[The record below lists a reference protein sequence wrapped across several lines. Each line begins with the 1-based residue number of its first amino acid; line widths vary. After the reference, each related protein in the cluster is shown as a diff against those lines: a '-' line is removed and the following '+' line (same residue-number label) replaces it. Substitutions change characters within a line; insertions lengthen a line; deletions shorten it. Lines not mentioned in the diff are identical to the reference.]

1 VTTPAVVRQR
11 NLVAVMS
18 DGTHLVADAWR
29 PAEDG
34 RFPVLLQRLPYGRS
48 VASAPVLPSPEHLAR
63 LGYAVVVQ
71 DVRGRG
77 DSDGTWVPFVHEA
90 SDGAETVEWA
100 ASLPFSDGRVVTYG
114 FSYQGLNQLL
124 AAARRPRGLVGIAP
138 MMCAAD
144 ARGMVAE
151 GGAIMWEATAP
162 WAAQLATS
170 EMDNRARS
178 ADLLAR
184 PLRQAIGADAPS
196 WYADW
201 VERPDDDEYWVSLA
215 ADLNA
220 IDVPAFTV
228 VGCADSFAAANV
240 RWLPLLDVEAVLGPW
255 GHMPWGTTLGSLDL
269 EDANPKVA
277 TSAFLGFLARVLG
290 GSEERPSARYY
301 AVGLGW
307 KAAATFPPPGEPWVL
322 YARSSGDANSRYGG
336 GELVEADTGVDL
348 GDVIVSEPLVP
359 YPASGTPFPDVR
371 SSEERRDVLVYTSF
385 VVDEHVLFA
394 GSPVVV
400 VRLTADGPC
409 IDLVAAL
416 VFVSGGSAIRAA
428 HGIARL
434 GDVDADRPKDVVV
447 TLGPI
452 AWNLGPDD
460 AVRLDLSCTASPLY
474 AVNPQTEL
482 KLASAARR
490 GEYVVRAMHV
500 HAASLQLPMVSS

>member
-1 VTTPAVVRQR
+1 MRAVVRER
-11 NLVAVMS
+11 NLVVVMS
-18 DGTHLVADAWR
+18 DGTRLIADAWR
-29 PAEDG
+29 PAEEG

-48 VASAPVLPSPEHLAR
+48 VASTPVLPSPEHLAR

-77 DSDGTWVPFVHEA
+77 DSDGKWVPFVHEA

-100 ASLPFSDGRVVTYG
+100 ANLPFSDGRVVTYG
-114 FSYQGLNQLL
+114 FSYQGLNQLQ

-151 GGAIMWEATAP
+151 GGAIMWEATAS
-162 WAAQLATS
+162 WAAQLGTS
-170 EMDNRARS
+170 EEDDRARS
-178 ADLLAR
+178 VDLLAR
-184 PLRQAIGADAPS
+184 PLRQAIGVDAPS

-201 VERPDDDEYWVSLA
+201 VECPDDDGYWSPLA
-215 ADLNA
+215 ADLDA

-228 VGCADSFAAANV
+228 VGWADTFAAANA

-255 GHMPWGTTLGSLDL
+255 GHMPWGTTLGSLEL
-269 EDANPKVA
+269 EDANPSVA
-277 TSAFLGFLARVLG
+277 TGAFLGFLTRVLEG
-290 GSEERPSARYY
+290 IEKGPSARYY

-307 KAAATFPPPGEPWVL
+307 KTAATFPPPGEQWVL
-322 YARSSGDANSRYGG
+322 YARSSGESNSRFGS
-336 GELVEADTGVDL
+336 GELGGADTGVDL

-371 SSEERRDVLVYTSF
+371 WSEERRDVLVYTSSL
-385 VVDEHVLFA
+385 VSEPVLFA
-394 GSPVVV
+394 GSPVVA
-400 VRLTADGPC
+400 VRVTADGSC
-409 IDLVAAL
+409 IDVVAAL
-416 VFVSGGSAIRAA
+416 VIVTGASAIRVA

-434 GDVDADRPKDVVV
+434 ADVDAERPKDVLV

-452 AWNLGPDD
+452 AWDLAPDD

-474 AVNPQTEL
+474 AVNPQAEL
-482 KLASAARR
+482 ALASAARR
-490 GEYVVRAMHV
+490 GDCVVRAVHF
-500 HAASLQLPMVSS
+500 HAAELRLPVVSS

>member
-1 VTTPAVVRQR
+1 MPAVVRER

-18 DGTHLVADAWR
+18 DGTRLVADAWR

-48 VASAPVLPSPEHLAR
+48 VASTPVLPSPEHLAR

-77 DSDGTWVPFVHEA
+77 DSDGKWVPFVHEA

-100 ASLPFSDGRVVTYG
+100 ADLPFSDGRVVTYG

-124 AAARRPRGLVGIAP
+124 AAARRPRGLVGMAP

-151 GGAIMWEATAP
+151 GGAIVWEATAS
-162 WAAQLATS
+162 WAAQLGTS
-170 EMDNRARS
+170 EEDDRARS
-178 ADLLAR
+178 ADFLAR

-201 VERPDDDEYWVSLA
+201 VERPDDDEYWSSLA
-215 ADLNA
+215 PDLDA

-228 VGCADSFAAANV
+228 VGWADTFAAANA

-255 GHMPWGTTLGSLDL
+255 GHMPWGTTLGSLEL
-269 EDANPKVA
+269 EDANPSVA
-277 TSAFLGFLARVLG
+277 TSAFLDFLARVLG
-290 GSEERPSARYY
+290 EIKEDPSARYY
-301 AVGLGW
+301 AIGLGW
-307 KAAATFPPPGEPWVL
+307 KTAGTFPPPGEQWVL
-322 YARSSGDANSRYGG
+322 HARSSGGANSRFGG
-336 GELVEADTGVDL
+336 GELVEADTEVDL
-348 GDVIVSEPLVP
+348 VDVIVSEPLVP

-385 VVDEHVLFA
+385 VVDEPVLFA
-394 GSPVVV
+394 GSPVVA
-400 VRLTADGPC
+400 VRVTADGPS

-416 VFVSGGSAIRAA
+416 VIVTGGASIRVA
-428 HGIARL
+428 HGITRL
-434 GDVDADRPKDVVV
+434 GDVDADRPRDVVV

-452 AWNLGPDD
+452 AWNLGPDE

-474 AVNPQTEL
+474 AVNPQAEL
-482 KLASAARR
+482 ALASTARR
-490 GEYVVRAMHV
+490 GDHVVRAVHF
-500 HAASLQLPMVSS
+500 HAASLRLPVVSS